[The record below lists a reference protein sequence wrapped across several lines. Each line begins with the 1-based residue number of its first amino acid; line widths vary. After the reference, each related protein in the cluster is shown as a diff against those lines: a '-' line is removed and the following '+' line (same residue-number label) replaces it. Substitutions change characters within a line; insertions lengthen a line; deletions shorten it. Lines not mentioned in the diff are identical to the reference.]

1 MIIWYRWKVIL
12 KQTRKCIINR
22 CKFNVNKHTIFWK
35 MLHLG
40 VLAKENKNTKTSLKI
55 WLIKQFMEKNSLCV
69 MQHCLFLVHY
79 YHTWIIL
86 HMHSLFTCL
95 SSSCSIFSHFLDVSP
110 PAWLCIYIPCDF
122 WKHKLQVIIS
132 FGITA
137 AFGEYTNILLN

>member
-22 CKFNVNKHTIFWK
+22 CKFNANKHTIFWK

-55 WLIKQFMEKNSLCV
+55 WLIKQFMEINSLCV
-69 MQHCLFLVHY
+69 MQHCLFLVHN
-79 YHTWIIL
+79 YHTWNIL

-95 SSSCSIFSHFLDVSP
+95 SPSCSIFFPLSGYFTASLVVHIHSL
-110 PAWLCIYIPCDF
+110 WLENKI
-122 WKHKLQVIIS
+122 QVIIIIP
-132 FGITA
+132 FRLTA
-137 AFGEYTNILLN
+137 AFGEHINII